1 MAAVA
6 LSDERADGGD
16 GAQAMSASFWRIESG
31 SKPHGVV
38 SQKGVAASSNGHRGA
53 KLDRAVGEEVSK
65 LVQRVFL
72 MAEDGERP
80 RVVLF
85 AGFESGSGSGSSA
98 LCARAGDT
106 LAVQVTE
113 TVCVVDADRICPSLH
128 AHFGLPNSRGLADA
142 LREAQPRNDFATQV
156 ADRNLWVVPSGVA
169 ANGLDGPPGAERLS
183 EFVGD
188 LRTRFHYVLISAPP
202 VGLCTDAVILGRV
215 SDGVVLVIEAHATRR
230 ETAREAKEAFSAAGV
245 RLLGAVLNNR
255 TFPIPEMLY
264 RRI

>member
-1 MAAVA
+1 LAAVA
-6 LSDERADGGD
+6 LSDEQADGRD
-16 GAQAMSASFWRIESG
+16 GARAMSASFWRIESG

-38 SQKGVAASSNGHRGA
+38 SQRGVAASNNGHRGA
-53 KLDRAVGEEVSK
+53 KPDRAVGEEVSK

-72 MAEDGERP
+72 MAEAGERP

-85 AGFESGSGSGSSA
+85 AGIERGSGSGA

-106 LAVQVTE
+106 LAAQVTE

-128 AHFGLPNSRGLADA
+128 AHFALPNSRGLADA
-142 LREAQPRNDFATQV
+142 LREAQPRNDFATRV
-156 ADRNLWVVPSGVA
+156 AGRNLWVVPTGVA
-169 ANGLDGPPGAERLS
+169 ANGLDGPPGSDRLR

-188 LRTRFHYVLISAPP
+188 LRARFHYVLINAPP
-202 VGLCTDAVILGRV
+202 VGLCTDAMILGRV

-255 TFPIPEMLY
+255 TFPIPEVLY

>member
-1 MAAVA
+1 MA
-6 LSDERADGGD
+6 LSDEQADGRD
-16 GAQAMSASFWRIESG
+16 GTRAMRASFGRIEPG
-31 SKPHGVV
+31 TNHRRV
-38 SQKGVAASSNGHRGA
+38 SPKGVTALNNGHRGA

-65 LVQRVFL
+65 LVQRLFL

-85 AGFESGSGSGSSA
+85 AGFENGSGSGT

-106 LAVQVTE
+106 LAAQVTD
-113 TVCVVDADRICPSLH
+113 TVCLLDANRICPSLH
-128 AHFGLPNSRGLADA
+128 SHFGLPNSRGPAEVLW
-142 LREAQPRNDFATQV
+142 EAQPRNDFATRV
-156 ADRNLWVVPSGVA
+156 AGRNLWVVPSSA
-169 ANGLDGPPGAERLS
+169 AGDGLDAAPVTERLRS
-183 EFVGD
+183 SVGE
-188 LRTRFHYVLISAPP
+188 LRARFHFILINAPP
-202 VGLCTDAVILGRV
+202 VRLCGDAMILGRV

-255 TFPIPEMLY
+255 TFPIPEVLY